1 MWYLRKTENGE
12 TESHICFTSPKV
24 PSAQPEKVPKK
35 WCAYGF
41 FGSAIKYQ
49 GNHLLAIFGLKIE
62 EIQKFQFL
70 VVFATLWPIDA

>member
-1 MWYLRKTENGE
+1 MENGE

-24 PSAQPEKVPKK
+24 PSAQLEKVPKK

-49 GNHLLAIFGLKIE
+49 WNHLLAIFGLKIE